1 MTQGVI
7 SRAEDQDYG
16 NLAVNTILKIA
27 DGFDVAFVGEFVPYS
42 ELEHFAKKLSNK
54 KFVASFEE
62 EDQLKT
68 KQRITGDNVLTK
80 SVAINT
86 YSGLQQ
92 EYGKR
97 RRRR

>member
-16 NLAVNTILKIA
+16 NLTVNTILKIA

-42 ELEHFAKKLSNK
+42 ELERFTKKLSSK

-62 EDQLKT
+62 ENQLNTRT
-68 KQRITGDNVLTK
+68 KNRPGNEC
-80 SVAINT
+80 INKVGT
-86 YSGLQQ
+86 YKYIFRFAKGIW
-92 EYGKR
+92 KR
-97 RRRR
+97 R